1 MRSIS
6 SLFVVATLIVGTFS
20 AEATSRMKLGGLTS
34 QPIGHAVFCEQFK
47 GDCAQISGSR
57 LPQRLTH
64 SRWADLVDV
73 NNIANLGVEP
83 VTDQDYYG
91 VEEHWTYP
99 RSYGD
104 CEDYV
109 LLKRY
114 MLIQRGWS
122 AANLLITVVRQA
134 NGDGHAVLTVRTSN
148 GDFVLDNLEKSIKRW
163 DRTPYR
169 FIKRTASN
177 HSGRWIAIRD
187 TRNQVARF

>member
-6 SLFVVATLIVGTFS
+6 LSLLLAASLFGATQS
-20 AEATSRMKLGGLTS
+20 DAASRMKLGGLTS

-47 GDCAQISGSR
+47 GDCARISGNQE
-57 LPQRLTH
+57 PQRLTQL
-64 SRWADLVDV
+64 RWNDLVDV
-73 NNIANLGVEP
+73 NNIANVGVEP
-83 VTDQDYYG
+83 VTDQEFYG

-148 GDFVLDNLEKSIKRW
+148 GDFVLDNLERDIKRW
-163 DRTPYR
+163 DKTPYR
-169 FIKRTASN
+169 YVKRTASN
-177 HSGRWIAIRD
+177 HSGRWISIRD
-187 TRNQVARF
+187 SRNQVARY